1 MRSHRAIGGASL
13 AAMLSVALC
22 LPGCGGGYAARILLD
37 PDAIGTD
44 QGTLISLGDIRSV
57 AQEMIQSMSSS
68 PILSRLRAER
78 SPLRI
83 LVGNVKQRTSIAIFD
98 KQVFLNRLLSNL
110 SAADATGSYTFL
122 RRESLAR
129 EEPRE
134 APTPTGAD
142 LVLSGELRE
151 LLHRESVEGG
161 GERETRTVQYTL
173 TLTRVGD
180 AAIAWTRS
188 QEVVKQQITGA
199 VYR

>member
-1 MRSHRAIGGASL
+1 MSR
-13 AAMLSVALC
+13 
-22 LPGCGGGYAARILLD
+22 
-37 PDAIGTD
+37 
-44 QGTLISLGDIRSV
+44 ISLGDVRSG

-83 LVGNVKQRTSIAIFD
+83 LAGNFKQRTSIAIFD

-122 RRESLAR
+122 RRVAL
-129 EEPRE
+129 PRE
-134 APTPTGAD
+134 GTSEAPTGAD

-151 LLHRESVEGG
+151 LLHREAVEGG